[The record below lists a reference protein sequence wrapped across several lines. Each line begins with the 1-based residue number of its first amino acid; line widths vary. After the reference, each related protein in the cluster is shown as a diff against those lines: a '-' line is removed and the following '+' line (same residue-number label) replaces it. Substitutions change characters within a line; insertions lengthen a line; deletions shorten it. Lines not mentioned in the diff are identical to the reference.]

1 MGLGSSIAALISL
14 AVGAAGTA
22 YSINE
27 QKQASRKMA
36 SAQNK
41 AQEVELAINQEQA
54 ARERRS
60 QIREARI
67 QRAMVA
73 NLGAT
78 TGQGSGSAAIVGGQ
92 AATAQA
98 GQNIGNINTAMSGA
112 TSMGQAQ
119 QRMVNAQGEGVG
131 ALGQFAGAIGGMGLQ
146 LGAQGLSTSIFK
158 D

>member
-1 MGLGSSIAALISL
+1 MGLEPSVAALISL
-14 AVGAAGTA
+14 VVGAAGTA
-22 YSINE
+22 YSVTE
-27 QKQASRKMA
+27 QHKASNKMA
-36 SAQNK
+36 KAQNK

-119 QRMVNAQGEGVG
+119 QRIVNAQGEGVG